1 MSNEFNLTKMT
12 VTQFLAKKAEEEE
25 EERAREKGVGGGPPV
40 YLEDPVR
47 GIPYNGPEFSTG
59 NSSGSEVKLV
69 LRLNIT
75 PQNWVSGIRFAI
87 NEGKQVFYASANAGR
102 VKVTEASTR
111 KKRYA

>member
-47 GIPYNGPEFSTG
+47 GIPYNGPEVSTG
-59 NSSGSEVKLV
+59 NSWVRWADEAARKITAMLPPNPGKNPFGFRGEISPTAEYNPPKL
-69 LRLNIT
+69 
-75 PQNWVSGIRFAI
+75 GF
-87 NEGKQVFYASANAGR
+87 
-102 VKVTEASTR
+102 
-111 KKRYA
+111 RYTVRY